1 MKCALGLS
9 EPLLTLLCSGANH
22 RPTAMADLGFFRMDP
37 RRALWGLLAGV
48 AALLDATGCS
58 VLVDPGREQCA
69 TDGDCQ
75 ARGAAFAGSVCRS
88 SICQPDPVWS
98 CLGSVMWPA
107 QQPHKVTVTMT
118 VRDLV
123 TEVGTP
129 DVSARLCRKLDPSCA
144 DPVAG
149 DLRSDQDG
157 TIVAEVDAGFDGYLE
172 VSAADYMTG
181 LYFFYPPVQ
190 DARRI
195 TVLPLIRPA
204 VLAQLALVSGQQ
216 VVPERG
222 HVLLAAYDCQGQT
235 AAGVRLSNDRPD
247 ALTSGFY
254 VVRKLPSTAATST
267 DSSGQGGFINL
278 LPGTVNVSGE
288 LSSDRQVAYLSV
300 LVRPG
305 QITFTSLV
313 PSPR

>member
-1 MKCALGLS
+1 
-9 EPLLTLLCSGANH
+9 
-22 RPTAMADLGFFRMDP
+22 MADLGFFRVDP
-37 RRALWGLLAGV
+37 RRALLGLLAG
-48 AALLDATGCS
+48 AAGLLQAVGCS
-58 VLVDPGREQCA
+58 VLVEPGREQCSS
-69 TDGDCQ
+69 DGDCQ
-75 ARGAAFAGSVCRS
+75 ARGGAFSGAVCRA

-123 TEVGTP
+123 TEMGIP
-129 DVSARLCRKLDPSCA
+129 EVSARLCRKLDPSCA
-144 DPVAG
+144 DPVDS

-157 TIVAEVDAGFDGYLE
+157 TIVAAVDAGFDGYIE
-172 VSAADYMTG
+172 VAAADYMTG

-190 DARRI
+190 DARRL
-195 TVLPLIRPA
+195 TVLPLLRPA
-204 VLAQLALVSGQQ
+204 VLAQLASVSGQK

-235 AAGVRLSNDRPD
+235 AAGVRLSIDGGD
-247 ALTSGFY
+247 DQTSGFY
-254 VVRKLPSTAATST
+254 VVRKLPSTVATGT
-267 DSSGQGGFINL
+267 DGSGQGGFINL
-278 LPGTVNVSGE
+278 PPGTVNVSGE
-288 LSSDRQVAYLSV
+288 LSADRPIAYLSV
-300 LVRPG
+300 FVRPG